1 MMRVLGP
8 VAALASLVCV
18 LLIVRTIT
26 DWRADALRYRAAVAV
41 PARPDTVWQRAA
53 GRVDTVLRTYWRVRS
68 GETRGPIGARGS
80 HPVATVAPPAD
91 TLHAACDELADACA
105 AFRVAADDR
114 ARADSARL
122 VAAHVVAARSLD
134 SARRVLRDTV
144 RALRRPWW
152 RPSVTVGAACVAM
165 QTITCGPSVGL
176 GWRIGR

>member
-8 VAALASLVCV
+8 VAALTSLVCA
-18 LLIVRTIT
+18 LLILRTVAG
-26 DWRADALRYRAAVAV
+26 WRADALRWRGAVPVTRVDTVYATRAA
-41 PARPDTVWQRAA
+41 
-53 GRVDTVLRTYWRVRS
+53 RVDTVLRAYWRVRS

-91 TLHAACDELADACA
+91 TLHAACDELADACQ

-134 SARRVLRDTV
+134 SARRVLADTV

-152 RPSVTVGAACVAM
+152 RPSVTVGAACVAS
-165 QTITCGPSVGL
+165 QFVTCGPGVAL